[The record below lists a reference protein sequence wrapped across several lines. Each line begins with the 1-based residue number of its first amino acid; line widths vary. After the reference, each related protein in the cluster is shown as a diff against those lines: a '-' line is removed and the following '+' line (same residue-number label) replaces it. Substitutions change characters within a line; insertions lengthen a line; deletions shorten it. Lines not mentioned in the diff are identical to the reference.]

1 MKRPT
6 KSFISRLY
14 HANDKNNHHTFFL
27 NYFSLLLIVNLSEN
41 ALSCLIPTLISLYI
55 SVSSSLLLMLI
66 NFSKKYL
73 LQSERARLLRQKQ
86 FNDLKCQVVF
96 YSRCMMLLMMCGC
109 HALSNSCL
117 TEVYR

>member
-1 MKRPT
+1 MKRST

-41 ALSCLIPTLISLYI
+41 ALSCLIPTLISLCL

-66 NFSKKYL
+66 KCRKSICYKVRGLVCYDKSNL
-73 LQSERARLLRQKQ
+73 MILNVRLYFIR
-86 FNDLKCQVVF
+86 D
-96 YSRCMMLLMMCGC
+96 
-109 HALSNSCL
+109 A
-117 TEVYR
+117 